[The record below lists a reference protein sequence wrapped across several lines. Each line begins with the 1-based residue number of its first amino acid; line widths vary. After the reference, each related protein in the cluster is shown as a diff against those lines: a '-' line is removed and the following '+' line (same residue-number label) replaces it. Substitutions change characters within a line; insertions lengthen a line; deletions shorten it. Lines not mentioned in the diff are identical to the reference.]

1 MDKPYLELTDEEFD
15 AIEEEWL
22 ELAVYLNG

>member
-1 MDKPYLELTDEEFD
+1 MDDPWTAPADEYLD

-22 ELAVYLNG
+22 ELATYLYG